1 MLNPSAW
8 MNRPVFGASSSA
20 EWDSLKKA
28 ETGNQATT
36 ASTIK
41 SKRREYFQRREKKV
55 KKRVGIEMGK
65 DKEWQTQR
73 AAGIAVRPD

>member
-1 MLNPSAW
+1 MFNPSAW
-8 MNRPVFGASSSA
+8 TNRPVFGASSSA

-28 ETGNQATT
+28 ESGNQATT

-41 SKRREYFQRREKKV
+41 SKMREYFQRREKKV
-55 KKRVGIEMGK
+55 KKRVGFEMKK

-73 AAGIAVRPD
+73 AAVIAVRPD